1 MLMID
6 ESDLPFDQIEIG
18 SEATIARSWPLGRSW
33 DPHEDVVQAINGL
46 ECLIFIDFQR
56 ITERP
61 ATTFSGGEAVA
72 NNATSGPTGTRI
84 LQGTLPILAGDEA
97 TSAHAK

>member
-6 ESDLPFDQIEIG
+6 ESDLRFDQIEIG

-33 DPHEDVVQAINGL
+33 DSHEDAVQAINGL
-46 ECLIFIDFQR
+46 EFLIFIDFQR

-61 ATTFSGGEAVA
+61 ATTFSGVAAVA
-72 NNATSGPTGTRI
+72 NNVTSGPRI
-84 LQGTLPILAGDEA
+84 
-97 TSAHAK
+97 